1 MPAVPAGSH
10 VLAPHFLRVATGC
23 VLGVCALLQMSLAC
37 SDELAASAPSRLFL
51 RVACCTPALL
61 DAFFMVW
68 IAIIFGDNL
77 GIPQSVMGLTVLAM
91 GTSVPDMIS
100 SVIVTLH
107 GGTADAPDARR

>member
-1 MPAVPAGSH
+1 
-10 VLAPHFLRVATGC
+10 
-23 VLGVCALLQMSLAC
+23 
-37 SDELAASAPSRLFL
+37 
-51 RVACCTPALL
+51 
-61 DAFFMVW
+61 MVW